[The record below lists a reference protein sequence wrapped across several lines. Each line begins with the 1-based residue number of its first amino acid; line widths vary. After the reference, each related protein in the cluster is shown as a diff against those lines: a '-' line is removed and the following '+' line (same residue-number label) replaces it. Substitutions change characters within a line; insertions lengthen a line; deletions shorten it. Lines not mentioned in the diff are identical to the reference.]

1 MRPELSR
8 SLLPI
13 PLVVLAALLCAPT
26 TLAAQQPPT
35 GGVQEEELEPPPPV
49 DEPVYEFWPV
59 GRRMRGRD
67 AVRRYYTHLMQ
78 VFMPSQRGFAL
89 VEEWLSEASLA
100 QEYAVDIAGDD
111 GPETHRV
118 IGVLIASAERDGL
131 LAGERIWA
139 SEAFLRRM
147 LGPAWDELE
156 PI

>member
-1 MRPELSR
+1 MTQKHAGWTAESMRELGER
-8 SLLPI
+8 HARVETECDLE
-13 PLVVLAALLCAPT
+13 ATMA
-26 TLAAQQPPT
+26 TL
-35 GGVQEEELEPPPPV
+35 V